1 MNAIQWLGQA
11 AQLPTR
17 EEFRRMTVAQIDQ
30 RAARIPAAERAE
42 LFQAGLL
49 ALPPCWDQRAESCA
63 GNADG
68 PYLPEPQC
76 TAIMGGYFG
85 NRAQMQKA
93 IDAVPICVA
102 ETRSTASFVLPA
114 LIGLAVGVIAL
125 SLLR

>member
-1 MNAIQWLGQA
+1 
-11 AQLPTR
+11 
-17 EEFRRMTVAQIDQ
+17 MTSAQIDQ

-63 GNADG
+63 GAADG

-76 TAIMGGYFG
+76 TSIMGGYFG

-93 IDAVPICVA
+93 IDAVPICVVEKKSA
-102 ETRSTASFVLPA
+102 TSFVVPA
-114 LIGLAVGVIAL
+114 VIGLVVGVVAL